1 MFLQGFHF
9 CTTLQCKKK
18 NVQMFQ
24 ILQHSDYKLHFVTF
38 CNTLCLYP
46 VNEHPRD
53 EKGLSFTSSKRSTFH
68 NSEIMTM
75 TVNPPP
81 LPNLMSCVNRTADL
95 EGTVI

>member
-18 NVQMFQ
+18 KFIQ
-24 ILQHSDYKLHFVTF
+24 
-38 CNTLCLYP
+38 TLCLYP
-46 VNEHPRD
+46 VNEHQRD

-75 TVNPPP
+75 TVNLSPPP
-81 LPNLMSCVNRTADL
+81 IPQSDVLCEQNSRSRRNSYISKNILIRFLFMT
-95 EGTVI
+95 